1 MLCLFFN
8 TMSVYGFTPNDLL
21 KAFIISISKDSTASS
36 TTGDTYTES
45 SLFNFTFTL
54 FDNVI
59 LLLFGNELQ
68 SSDM

>member
-1 MLCLFFN
+1 
-8 TMSVYGFTPNDLL
+8 MSVYGFTPNDLL
-21 KAFIISISKDSTASS
+21 KAFIISISMNSSASR
-36 TTGDTYTES
+36 TTGDNYTES